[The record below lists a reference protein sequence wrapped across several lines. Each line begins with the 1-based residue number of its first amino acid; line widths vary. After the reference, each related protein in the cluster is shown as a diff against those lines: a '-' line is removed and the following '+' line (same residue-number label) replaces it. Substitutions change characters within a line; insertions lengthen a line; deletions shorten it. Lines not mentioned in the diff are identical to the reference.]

1 VVAVKEADMKP
12 TIALER
18 LRAAS
23 AAMEETIKEE
33 GFDEHGPIGVFV
45 RTLRAAIEELGSIV
59 AFAEHEISV
68 KVGGLCER
76 VENSTKTLESV
87 QLVQLDGLFKGA
99 EQVLVMA
106 RESVTAAMMVKEQ
119 IAVKTDYAI
128 AGIAKTMGGTLL
140 DETQKWLLEA
150 QKELL
155 RKDSWRL
162 GIIVAGVLMVIM
174 AVGYEVRAWQDD
186 PAVTALERCAAAPLW
201 VQIGDDQQPVPACR
215 LDEVARRNVKDL
227 PLAVKEWVWEWL
239 P

>member
-1 VVAVKEADMKP
+1 MSGEMQIKSSRVD
-12 TIALER
+12 R
-18 LRAAS
+18 LRTGAAEME
-23 AAMEETIKEE
+23 AMLKEE
-33 GFDEHGPIGVFV
+33 GFEDNGTHGVFV
-45 RTLRAAIEELGSIV
+45 RWQRQTIEDLGDIITD
-59 AFAEHEISV
+59 AEKMISV

-76 VENSTKTLESV
+76 IENSMKTLESV

-140 DETQKWLLEA
+140 DETQKWFLEA
-150 QKELL
+150 QKERL
-155 RKDSWRL
+155 RKESWRL

-215 LDEVARRNVKDL
+215 LDDVARRNVKDL
-227 PLAVKEWVWEWL
+227 PLAVKEWVGEWL

>member
-1 VVAVKEADMKP
+1 MKP

-45 RTLRAAIEELGSIV
+45 RTLRAAIEEFGSIV
-59 AFAEHEISV
+59 AFAEQEISV

-76 VENSTKTLESV
+76 VENSTKALESV

-150 QKELL
+150 QKERL

-215 LDEVARRNVKDL
+215 LDDVAQRNVKDL